1 MNLLEVNN
9 LKTYFYDE
17 DKEIPAVDGISFNI
31 NEGEILGLVG
41 ESGSGKS
48 VTSLSIMRLIQGPQG
63 KIIDGKI
70 IFKDSNILKYSE
82 NEMCGI
88 RGKDI
93 SMIFQEPMT
102 SLNPVFTCGQQI
114 AETFQQHQNLNEK
127 NAWNETINILKLV
140 EIPEPEIRFNEY
152 PHQLSGGM
160 RQRVMIAM
168 ALAC

>member
-63 KIIDGKI
+63 RIIDGKI
-70 IFKDSNILKYSE
+70 FFKESNILKYSE

-102 SLNPVFTCGQQI
+102 SLNPVFTSGQQI
-114 AETFQQHQNLNEK
+114 AETFQQHQNLNET
-127 NAWNETINILKLV
+127 NAWAETINILKLK
-140 EIPEPEIRFNEY
+140 
-152 PHQLSGGM
+152 
-160 RQRVMIAM
+160 
-168 ALAC
+168 

>member
-17 DKEIPAVDGISFNI
+17 DIEIPAVDGISFNI

-70 IFKDSNILKYSE
+70 IFSS
-82 NEMCGI
+82 
-88 RGKDI
+88 
-93 SMIFQEPMT
+93 
-102 SLNPVFTCGQQI
+102 
-114 AETFQQHQNLNEK
+114 A
-127 NAWNETINILKLV
+127 
-140 EIPEPEIRFNEY
+140 
-152 PHQLSGGM
+152 
-160 RQRVMIAM
+160 
-168 ALAC
+168 

>member
-63 KIIDGKI
+63 RIIDGKI

-114 AETFQQHQNLNEK
+114 AETFQQHQNFFLQELMNGYQFH
-127 NAWNETINILKLV
+127 NLDQGLFLVYNFDNVLKFL
-140 EIPEPEIRFNEY
+140 
-152 PHQLSGGM
+152 
-160 RQRVMIAM
+160 
-168 ALAC
+168 